1 MKTEDIIAIV
11 VIIALFVIAIK
22 VYIESEKN
30 INRYINILKKEA
42 IILVPMSILMLMYQI
57 YKSGQWY
64 LSPETSLYISV
75 FFNLICILLILGNKS
90 SLIRRNDRY
99 LLALSLCIVFGPVLN
114 IVFFIIAILGI

>member
-1 MKTEDIIAIV
+1 MKTEDLIATV

-22 VYIESEKN
+22 VYIKSEKN
-30 INRYINILKKEA
+30 INRYINILKKEE
-42 IILVPMSILMLMYQI
+42 IILVPISILMLMYQI
-57 YKSGQWY
+57 HKSGQWY

-99 LLALSLCIVFGPVLN
+99 LLALSLCIVFVPVLN